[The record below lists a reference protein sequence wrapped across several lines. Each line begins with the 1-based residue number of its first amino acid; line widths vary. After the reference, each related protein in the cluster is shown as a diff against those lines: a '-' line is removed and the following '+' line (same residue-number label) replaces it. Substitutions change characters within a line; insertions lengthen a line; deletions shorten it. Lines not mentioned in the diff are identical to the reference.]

1 MNQLRRTPEMQSL
14 SDRQKRP
21 DLAKLHCSTLFVHL
35 ITDDKTN
42 NDSNQTRGYLTGCGK
57 RGVRC
62 HRTKGVKIMKFN
74 FLQKQTSRREMLQ
87 GSAILAGSALLEHLF
102 PARLLGVSA
111 TAHALPPSPAD
122 LLAYMR
128 AWFNTFPM
136 ETQKLADNVTM
147 FDGPGGAVVVL
158 NGPDGKFV
166 VDSFVAP
173 AWPRLKEALD
183 GLGNAP
189 VKYLIDTHWHF
200 DHVDNNA
207 HFRAAGATVL
217 AHENTKKRMSEPHD
231 LPVLLRAPDG
241 ALIGLHF
248 DPSPAEALPQQTFS
262 DSYKLQANGETLT
275 LQHVAPAHTDTD
287 IYVHFQR
294 ANVIQMA
301 DLFFNGMYPYID
313 PGTGGTITGMIAAAD
328 KILSLADNDTKI
340 VAGHGPLGNKA
351 DLTKARD
358 MLITSRE
365 RVQQLK
371 SEGKSAPEAVAE
383 KPFANLDPVW
393 GKGIINGDQWVQ
405 IVYLTL

>member
-1 MNQLRRTPEMQSL
+1 M
-14 SDRQKRP
+14 
-21 DLAKLHCSTLFVHL
+21 KL
-35 ITDDKTN
+35 D
-42 NDSNQTRGYLTGCGK
+42 
-57 RGVRC
+57 
-62 HRTKGVKIMKFN
+62 
-74 FLQKQTSRREMLQ
+74 FLQKQTSRRSILR
-87 GSAILAGSALLEHLF
+87 GSVTLAGSAFLAQFVPGMLLR
-102 PARLLGVSA
+102 ASA
-111 TAHALPPSPAD
+111 AAHAQETSPAD

-136 ETQKLADNVTM
+136 ETQTLADNVTM
-147 FDGPGGAVVVL
+147 FDGPGGAVTVL

-173 AWPRLKEALD
+173 AWPRLKVALD

-189 VKYLIDTHWHF
+189 VKYLIDSHWHF
-200 DHVDNNA
+200 DHTDNNA

-262 DSYKLQANGETLT
+262 DSYRLQANGETLT

-287 IYVHFQR
+287 IYIHFQN

-313 PGTGGTITGMIAAAD
+313 PGTGGKIDGVIAAAD
-328 KILSLADNDTKI
+328 RILSLADNDTKI
-340 VAGHGPLGNKA
+340 VAGHGPLGNKS

-358 MLITSRE
+358 MLITSRD
-365 RVQQLK
+365 RVQKLK
-371 SEGKSAPEAVAE
+371 SEGKSALEAVAE
-383 KPFANLDPVW
+383 KPFADLEPVW